1 MEFRCKCHGMS
12 GSCQLKT
19 CWKSAPD
26 FHIVG
31 KVLKHQFRKAILVDQ
46 SNLGNGE
53 PIVVLKRSRNKK
65 SNGGNGAGS
74 STDMAG
80 ADASAT
86 LTGSGSQSDLDAE
99 QGARQPK
106 ADKNAARMARKLET
120 SLFYYQRSPNFCER
134 DLSADIQGECWHSE
148 LRKFISI

>member
-31 KVLKHQFRKAILVDQ
+31 RVLKHQFRKAILVDQ

-53 PIVVLKRSRNKK
+53 PVVVLKRARNKK
-65 SNGGNGAGS
+65 SNGGGNGGGGGGGGVGGNG
-74 STDMAG
+74 DMAV
-80 ADASAT
+80 ADV
-86 LTGSGSQSDLDAE
+86 SGLPEGRDTQRDGDSE
-99 QGARQPK
+99 RGTRQPN

-134 DLSADIQGECWHSE
+134 DLGADIQGE
-148 LRKFISI
+148 

>member
-26 FHIVG
+26 FYVVG
-31 KVLKHQFRKAILVDQ
+31 KVLKHQFRRAILVDQ

-65 SNGGNGAGS
+65 TNGA
-74 STDMAG
+74 
-80 ADASAT
+80 
-86 LTGSGSQSDLDAE
+86 LDSE
-99 QGARQPK
+99 RNERNERPPRKISNDQ
-106 ADKNAARMARKLET
+106 NAIRSLRKLET
-120 SLFYYQRSPNFCER
+120 ALLYYQRSPNFCER
-134 DLSADIQGECWHSE
+134 DLSADIQGNT
-148 LRKFISI
+148 